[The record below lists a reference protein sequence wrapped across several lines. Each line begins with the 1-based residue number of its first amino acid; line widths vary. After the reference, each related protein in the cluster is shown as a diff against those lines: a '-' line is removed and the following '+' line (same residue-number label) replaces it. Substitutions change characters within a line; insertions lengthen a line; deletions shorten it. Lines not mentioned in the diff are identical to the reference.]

1 MEDKSIL
8 MKAAARMGVFLGL
21 FWVVKY
27 IFMMLGGNNQLF
39 GLIYIVLTIM
49 VPFIAYRCTLIY
61 RTYNEDAQNFSFFH
75 AWQFGILLYAF
86 AALIVAPLHFYYY
99 KNIATPEVL
108 SAAVD
113 QTIKILEEMKVSA
126 ELIEKVKSVGVP
138 TPIQMTF
145 QGIANNITIGAIL
158 SVPVALLTKKKRK
171 TI

>member
-1 MEDKSIL
+1 
-8 MKAAARMGVFLGL
+8 MGVFLGL

-27 IFMMLGGNNQLF
+27 IFMILGGSNQLF
-39 GLIYIVLTIM
+39 GLIYIILTLL

-61 RTYNEDAQNFSFFH
+61 RSYNDAQNFSFYH
-75 AWQFGILLYAF
+75 AWQFGLLLYAF

-108 SAAVD
+108 SAAVN
-113 QTIKILEEMKVSA
+113 QTVNMLEEMKVSS
-126 ELIEKVKSVGVP
+126 EWIEKIKSVGIP
-138 TPIQMTF
+138 TPIQMAF

-158 SVPVALLTKKKRK
+158 SVPVALLTRRKKK